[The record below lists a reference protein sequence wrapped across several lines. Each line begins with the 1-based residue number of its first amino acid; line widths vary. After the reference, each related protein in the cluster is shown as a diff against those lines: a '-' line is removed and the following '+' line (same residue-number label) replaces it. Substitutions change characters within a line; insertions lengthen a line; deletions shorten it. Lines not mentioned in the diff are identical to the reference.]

1 MTSAEARPTSTGTP
15 ATPTAI
21 AFLQCWRHKRQL
33 AVKVNTS
40 RAAAVIY
47 IRAVAVPAR
56 NCAGH
61 LHQCALLRGQ
71 RPASGMACA
80 SCGSFHHPSTAKQKK
95 NGSEIISF
103 ASPLPQHI
111 IWQFGISPNG
121 ILSYNNMPR
130 AIYQEDHK
138 IIVDRLKQAR
148 LEAGLAQIEV
158 AERLGRTQSYVSK
171 IESGQRRFDVL
182 QLKEFAKLYKKS
194 LAYFVK

>member
-1 MTSAEARPTSTGTP
+1 
-15 ATPTAI
+15 
-21 AFLQCWRHKRQL
+21 
-33 AVKVNTS
+33 
-40 RAAAVIY
+40 
-47 IRAVAVPAR
+47 
-56 NCAGH
+56 
-61 LHQCALLRGQ
+61 
-71 RPASGMACA
+71 
-80 SCGSFHHPSTAKQKK
+80 
-95 NGSEIISF
+95 
-103 ASPLPQHI
+103 
-111 IWQFGISPNG
+111 
-121 ILSYNNMPR
+121 MPR